1 MMCVSSSKMCKLTST
16 KSETVKK
23 IVKLKKKSER
33 DKANLFV
40 VEGYKLVE
48 EAIGLGIVREIYA
61 VEPYPDARLVTPEV
75 MKKLSSLTT
84 PPGVLALVEKPNERL
99 TDRVLVVENL
109 SDPGNLGTILRTAE
123 AFGFSVGLLG
133 DTVDPYNPKVV
144 QASMGSIFRTPF
156 AHMDEEMLTG
166 LRARMDVYA
175 SALDPNAAA
184 YDSFVYPE
192 KLAILIGSE
201 SHGLREK
208 TLKIASKTL
217 YIPMEGKVESLNAGI
232 AAAILMQQAKR

>member
-1 MMCVSSSKMCKLTST
+1 MYACSSKMCRLTST
-16 KSETVKK
+16 KSETVKN

-33 DKANLFV
+33 DKADRFV

-48 EAIGLGIVREIYA
+48 EAMNLGIALEIYA
-61 VEPYPDARLVTPEV
+61 VEPYQNARLTSLEV

-84 PPGVLALVEKPNERL
+84 PPGILALVEKPEEHL
-99 TDRVLVVENL
+99 TDRVLVVEDL
-109 SDPGNLGTILRTAE
+109 ADPGNLGTILRTAE

-133 DTVDPYNPKVV
+133 NTVDPYNPKVV

-156 AHMDEEMLTG
+156 AHLDGEMLTK
-166 LRARMDVYA
+166 LAQTMDVYA
-175 SALDPNAAA
+175 SALDSNAVA
-184 YDSFVYPE
+184 YDSFAYPE
-192 KLAILIGSE
+192 KLTILIGSE
-201 SHGLREK
+201 SHGLREETVK
-208 TLKIASKTL
+208 MATKTL

>member
-1 MMCVSSSKMCKLTST
+1 MCASLSKMCRLTST
-16 KSETVKK
+16 KSETVKS

-33 DKANLFV
+33 DRTDLFV
-40 VEGYKLVE
+40 VEGYKLVD
-48 EAIGLGIVREIYA
+48 EAIGLGIAREIYA
-61 VEPYPDARLVTPEV
+61 VEPYPNATLVTPEV

-84 PPGVLALVEKPNERL
+84 APGILALIEKPSEHL
-99 TDRVLVVENL
+99 TDRVLVVEDL
-109 SDPGNLGTILRTAE
+109 ADPGNLGTILRTAE
-123 AFGFSVGLLG
+123 AFGFSVGILG

-156 AHMDEEMLTG
+156 AHMDREMLANLTQT
-166 LRARMDVYA
+166 MEVYA
-175 SALDPNAAA
+175 SALDPNAVV

-201 SHGLREK
+201 SHGLQEETVK
-208 TLKIASKTL
+208 MATKTL